1 MRGPIGYSITG
12 QGNLD
17 RSHNRDGAAQ
27 RVTLYYG
34 DDEQQRRFDVSAL

>member
-12 QGNLD
+12 QGNLN

-27 RVTLYYG
+27 RCIHYYG